1 MLPWNQSPPYNYQ
14 HKSLLTQKS
23 YFWAFGAVSKLPAV
37 RSIARD
43 FKKYKPVAWLYDLFN
58 DINRPLKTFYGYR
71 TSRKLAS
78 QADVRNK
85 SALYIGCQTCTVE
98 SLLAEAMCFPSGDQA
113 RLLTAAPD
121 V

>member
-1 MLPWNQSPPYNYQ
+1 PYNYQ
-14 HKSLLTQKS
+14 HTSLLIPKS
-23 YFWAFGAVSKLPAV
+23 YYWACGAVSQLTAV

-58 DINRPLKTFYGYR
+58 DINWPLKPFYSHR

-85 SALYIGCQTCTVE
+85 SGLYIGCQTCTKAM
-98 SLLAEAMCFPSGDQA
+98 LAGKSIYEAIMA
-113 RLLTAAPD
+113 RGKSMTIKM
-121 V
+121 